1 MSKGLFGTVVV
12 DRQTAEDDL
21 WLCEPFSRGQA
32 WLDLTL
38 LANDEPRTLMV
49 RGVAVRLE
57 KGQVGRSVVNLADRW
72 QWSREKTRA
81 FLEDLRD
88 RRKITYKMD
97 NVATV
102 ITVLDY
108 GVFNREK
115 IHDQTPEPTA
125 DQTAEPS
132 AEPTQNS
139 GTVEQG
145 NQNMGTGEATRPEE
159 CGFAGDSTGTI
170 CGSEQRVFGSGDQ
183 GRVARTDGGSSG
195 RKLGDRPPVAPG
207 GRLAKRVGV
216 GVMEAEAD
224 FR

>member
-1 MSKGLFGTVVV
+1 MSKNLFGTVVV
-12 DRQTAEDDL
+12 DRQTADDDL

-88 RRKITYKMD
+88 RRKITYKMN

-115 IHDQTPEPTA
+115 HHDQTPEPTA
-125 DQTAEPS
+125 TQTAEPS
-132 AEPTQNS
+132 AEPTQNI
-139 GTVEQG
+139 GTV
-145 NQNMGTGEATRPEE
+145 
-159 CGFAGDSTGTI
+159 
-170 CGSEQRVFGSGDQ
+170 
-183 GRVARTDGGSSG
+183 
-195 RKLGDRPPVAPG
+195 
-207 GRLAKRVGV
+207 
-216 GVMEAEAD
+216 
-224 FR
+224 